1 MNTQHFRVSR
11 FAARLNT
18 SLVVFGSAAI
28 LLLAACGGGQAAAPA
43 APAAPAEAT
52 KAPAER
58 VAAGKAAF
66 VKHGC
71 IACHAVDGVP
81 EAIGV
86 VGPNLSKIAVEAK
99 TIITQDDYK
108 KSKGTATS
116 PEAYIRESIV
126 ASDAYTYPKC
136 PSGPCAPG
144 LMPLTFKDTIP
155 AAELDALVDFLMSQ
169 GR

>member
-1 MNTQHFRVSR
+1 MF
-11 FAARLNT
+11 
-18 SLVVFGSAAI
+18 
-28 LLLAACGGGQAAAPA
+28 LAACGGGQAAAPA

-52 KAPAER
+52 KAPADR
-58 VAAGKAAF
+58 QAAGKAAF
-66 VKHGC
+66 IKQGC
-71 IACHAVDGVP
+71 IACHTIDGVP

-86 VGPNLSKIAVEAK
+86 VGPNLSKIAVDAK
-99 TIITQDDYK
+99 TIITQEDYK
-108 KSKGTATS
+108 ASKGKATS

-136 PSGPCAPG
+136 PTGPCTPG

-155 AAELDALVDFLMSQ
+155 AADLDALVDYLMSL